1 MRNRALTILTGLM
14 LVAAA
19 GLVNCGQ
26 KATEAAKTSMM
37 VVYTTGDSYIL
48 AEGKTEAPAKVG
60 MVVRQNDII
69 RTENGTVDL
78 QTRGGTAVRIR
89 EMTRITIA
97 ALTAKGEAKL
107 DMERGGLLANVPKN
121 TKDEKFS
128 VSTPTAIAG
137 VRGTTFSVDVG
148 ADSRS
153 TVRVMDGAVA
163 MSPRV
168 PALEKMDQ
176 AQVQADPNLQKL
188 AALQQTQVVL
198 EKDTQGS
205 LDANLEKNL
214 LQANTVLASSQ
225 PAPAQLNTV
234 AEQASQSAKPV
245 ETQKVE
251 FSSRE
256 VLEAR
261 TLVAVEPSIMEQAVR
276 GDANVAQNITQKR
289 EQASEQV
296 LSQIMDD
303 ASRSKLNS
311 EQEIQ
316 QHYNTRLELIVLKNG
331 DKIRGAV
338 IAQTGNTI
346 VVQWSEGVKWMPS
359 ADLEYLEALF

>member
-261 TLVAVEPSIMEQAVR
+261 TLVAVEPSILEQAVR

-346 VVQWSEGVKWMPS
+346 VVHSSEGVKRIPR
-359 ADLEYLEALF
+359 ADLDYQEPLF

>member
-19 GLVNCGQ
+19 GLVNCGE

-48 AEGKTEAPAKVG
+48 PEGKAEVPAKVG

-121 TKDEKFS
+121 AKDEKFS

-137 VRGTTFSVDVG
+137 VRGTMFSVDVG
-148 ADSRS
+148 SDSRS

-168 PALEKMDQ
+168 PALERMDA
-176 AQVQADPNLQKL
+176 AQVNADPNLQKL
-188 AALQQTQVVL
+188 AALQQNQVVI

-205 LDANLEKNL
+205 LDPNLEKNL
-214 LQANTVLASSQ
+214 LQVNTVLSSSQ
-225 PAPAQLNTV
+225 PAPAQLATV
-234 AEQASQSAKPV
+234 TEAAQSAKPV

-251 FSSRE
+251 FSGRE

-261 TLVAVEPSIMEQAVR
+261 TLVAVDSSIMEQAVR
-276 GDANVAQNITQKR
+276 GDANAARNITEKR

-303 ASRSKLNS
+303 ASRSRLNS
-311 EQEIQ
+311 EKEIQ

-346 VVQWSEGVKWMPS
+346 VVHSPEGVKKIPR
-359 ADLEYLEALF
+359 ADLDYQEPLF